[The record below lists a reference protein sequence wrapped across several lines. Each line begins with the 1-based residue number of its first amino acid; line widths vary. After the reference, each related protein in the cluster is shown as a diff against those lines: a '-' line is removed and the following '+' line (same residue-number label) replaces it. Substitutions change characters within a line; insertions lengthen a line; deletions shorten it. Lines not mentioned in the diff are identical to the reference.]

1 MPDASRRTYIVLG
14 AILALFICAVVQP
27 ANALESAR
35 GGFGGVQGWGGLYRD
50 NHDPGY
56 FPAYVAYDDA
66 IVVERIHPRRH
77 DQFNRHDLRHNLRH
91 HSAARHCAP
100 RRPVRHCVC
109 R

>member
-1 MPDASRRTYIVLG
+1 
-14 AILALFICAVVQP
+14 LALFICAVVQP
-27 ANALESAR
+27 ANALEGVR

-77 DQFNRHDLRHNLRH
+77 DQFRRHSLRHRA
-91 HSAARHCAP
+91 AARHSAP